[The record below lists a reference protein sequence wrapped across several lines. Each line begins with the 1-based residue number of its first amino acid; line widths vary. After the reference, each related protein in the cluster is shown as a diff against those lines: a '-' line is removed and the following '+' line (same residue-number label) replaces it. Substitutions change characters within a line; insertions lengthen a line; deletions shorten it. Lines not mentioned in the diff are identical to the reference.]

1 MVAFRPHLTQMGAYK
16 LRLGRA
22 LEWHSRGQRF
32 DPAYLHHKTRYIV
45 WKSPEVERFQDF
57 FFTFKILTLG
67 TDWNL
72 TGTGFFCKKRLIE
85 CLHRF
90 LLDRRL
96 HMQIMLCHIQIR
108 MTNHTL
114 YQRNSFHVKGWP
126 VSKSR
131 PFTCKIPFI
140 YLRSLRQM
148 CSLYARRRK
157 ILRCWEK
164 CRK

>member
-1 MVAFRPHLTQMGAYK
+1 MNGIQEVSGSIPLISTTKQDTLFG
-16 LRLGRA
+16 
-22 LEWHSRGQRF
+22 
-32 DPAYLHHKTRYIV
+32 
-45 WKSPEVERFQDF
+45 KSPEVERFQDF

-131 PFTCKIPFI
+131 PFT
-140 YLRSLRQM
+140 
-148 CSLYARRRK
+148 
-157 ILRCWEK
+157 
-164 CRK
+164 